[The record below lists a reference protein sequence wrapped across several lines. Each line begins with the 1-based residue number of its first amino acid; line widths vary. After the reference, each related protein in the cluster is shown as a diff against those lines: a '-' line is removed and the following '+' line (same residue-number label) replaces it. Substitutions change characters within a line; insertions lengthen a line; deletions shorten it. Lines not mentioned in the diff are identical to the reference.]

1 MFQADKGV
9 NVKLPPTLG
18 DAVEAGLGDD
28 DAASGV
34 VKAIT
39 SCTIT

>member
-1 MFQADKGV
+1 MLQADKGV

-18 DAVEAGLGDD
+18 DISEAGPDDD

-39 SCTIT
+39 FCT